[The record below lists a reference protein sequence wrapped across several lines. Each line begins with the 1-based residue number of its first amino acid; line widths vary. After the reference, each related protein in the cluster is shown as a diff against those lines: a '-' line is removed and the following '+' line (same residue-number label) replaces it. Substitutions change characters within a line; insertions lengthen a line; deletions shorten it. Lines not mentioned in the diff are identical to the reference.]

1 MSSDINVLTICGS
14 LRKASFNRMLV
25 NTLPELAP
33 AGMHLTEA
41 PAFGDIPLFDGDLLD
56 AEGVPEAATALA
68 EAVGAAD
75 GVIIVSPEYN
85 YSVPGGLKNAIDW
98 VSRLPDQPFKD
109 KPVALQSVS
118 PSPLGGAR
126 AQYHMRQIMVFL
138 DATVFNK
145 PEIFVA
151 FANDRFDKDAG
162 RLTDETS
169 RKFVTDQLAAFDAFV
184 RKHAAANA

>member
-1 MSSDINVLTICGS
+1 MTDINVLTICGS

-33 AGMHLTEA
+33 DGMSFTDA
-41 PAFGDIPLFDGDLLD
+41 PGFGELPLFDGDLME
-56 AEGVPEAATALA
+56 ASGMPEGATRLA

-98 VSRLPDQPFKD
+98 VSRMPDQPFKG

-118 PSPLGGAR
+118 PSPLGGSR

-138 DATVFNK
+138 EASMFNK
-145 PEIFVA
+145 PEVFVA
-151 FANDRFDKDAG
+151 FANDRFDKEAG

-169 RKFVTDQLAAFDAFV
+169 RKFVSDQLTAFGDFIRA
-184 RKHAAANA
+184 RG